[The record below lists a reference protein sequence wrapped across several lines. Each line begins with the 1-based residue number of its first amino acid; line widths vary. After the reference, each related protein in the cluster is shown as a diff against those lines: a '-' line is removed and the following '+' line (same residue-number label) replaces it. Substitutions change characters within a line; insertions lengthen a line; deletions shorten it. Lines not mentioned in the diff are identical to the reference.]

1 VRATTDAVRAPGWGG
16 RASNLAIL
24 QRMTRTLRLTFAI
37 VAAVALAGALLYTS
51 FAGSA
56 EAREP
61 SQMAGA
67 EVGRDYRL
75 TGIVV
80 QGSVTR
86 KGDAIGFRVRDREG
100 GASIPVAYSGQVPD
114 AFREGRE
121 VIVTV
126 RKQGEVYQGQG
137 DSLITKCPSKF
148 DDGKSGTAGQMQWR
162 DGSDKVVE
170 GK

>member
-1 VRATTDAVRAPGWGG
+1 
-16 RASNLAIL
+16 
-24 QRMTRTLRLTFAI
+24 MTRTLRLTFAI
-37 VAAVALAGALLYTS
+37 VAAVTLAAALLYTS

-80 QGSVTR
+80 
-86 KGDAIGFRVRDREG
+86 KGTLQRSKETISFRVRDRKG
-100 GASIPVAYSGQVPD
+100 DASVPVTYSGQVPD

-126 RKQGEVYQGQG
+126 QKRGEAYQGQP

-148 DDGKSGTAGQMQWR
+148 DDGKSGSEGQMEWR

>member
-1 VRATTDAVRAPGWGG
+1 
-16 RASNLAIL
+16 
-24 QRMTRTLRLTFAI
+24 MTRTLRLTFAI
-37 VAAVALAGALLYTS
+37 VAAVTLAGALLYTS

-56 EAREP
+56 EARQP
-61 SQMAGA
+61 SQMASA
-67 EVGRDYRL
+67 EAGRDYRL

-80 QGSVTR
+80 PKTLARTDGTIR
-86 KGDAIGFRVRDREG
+86 FRVKDRKG
-100 GASIPVAYSGQVPD
+100 GASVPVVYTGQVPD

-126 RKQGEVYQGQG
+126 RKDGETFQGKP

-148 DDGKSGTAGQMQWR
+148 DDGKDKNDGSMEWR

>member
-1 VRATTDAVRAPGWGG
+1 
-16 RASNLAIL
+16 
-24 QRMTRTLRLTFAI
+24 MTRKLRLTFAI
-37 VAAVALAGALLYTS
+37 VAAVTLAAALLYTS

-56 EAREP
+56 EARQP

-75 TGIVV
+75 TGVV
-80 QGSVTR
+80 VPGSFER
-86 KGDAIGFRVRDREG
+86 KGDAISFRVRDRK
-100 GASIPVAYSGQVPD
+100 ADAQVAVDYRGQVPD

-126 RKQGEVYQGQG
+126 QKDGERFRGEP

-148 DDGKSGTAGQMQWR
+148 DDGKSEPKMEWR
-162 DGSDKVVE
+162 DGNDQVVE

>member
-1 VRATTDAVRAPGWGG
+1 
-16 RASNLAIL
+16 
-24 QRMTRTLRLTFAI
+24 MTRTLRLTFAI
-37 VAAVALAGALLYTS
+37 VAAVTLAAALLYTS

-56 EAREP
+56 EARQP

-67 EVGRDYRL
+67 QVGQDYRL
-75 TGIVV
+75 TGVV
-80 QGSVTR
+80 VPGTFER
-86 KGDAIGFRVRDREG
+86 KGDAISFRVKDRKG
-100 GASIPVAYSGQVPD
+100 GASVPVVYSGQVPD

-126 RKQGEVYQGQG
+126 QKDGERYQGEA

-148 DDGKSGTAGQMQWR
+148 DDGKSGGAQSMEWR

>member
-1 VRATTDAVRAPGWGG
+1 
-16 RASNLAIL
+16 
-24 QRMTRTLRLTFAI
+24 MTRTLRLTFAI
-37 VAAVALAGALLYTS
+37 VAAVTLAGALLYTS

-56 EAREP
+56 EARQP
-61 SQMAGA
+61 SQMASA
-67 EVGRDYRL
+67 EAGRDYRL

-80 QGSVTR
+80 PKTLRRTEGT
-86 KGDAIGFRVRDREG
+86 ITFRVKDRKG
-100 GASIPVAYSGQVPD
+100 GASVPVVYSGQVPD

-126 RKQGEVYQGQG
+126 QKQGETFQGKP

-148 DDGKSGTAGQMQWR
+148 DDGKQKTDGSMEWR

>member
-1 VRATTDAVRAPGWGG
+1 
-16 RASNLAIL
+16 
-24 QRMTRTLRLTFAI
+24 MTRTLRLTFAI
-37 VAAVALAGALLYTS
+37 VAAVTLAAALLYTS

-67 EVGRDYRL
+67 QAGTEYRL

-80 QGSVTR
+80 PATFAR
-86 KGDAIGFRVRDREG
+86 KGESIEFRVRDRKG
-100 GASIPVAYSGQVPD
+100 DASVPVSYSGQVPD

-126 RKQGEVYQGQG
+126 QKRGEVYLGEP

-148 DDGKSGTAGQMQWR
+148 DDGKSGTAGQMEWR
-162 DGSDKVVE
+162 DGSDRVVE